1 MQTDAYVSVWSPYIH
16 FANVETGWTYRLGG
30 SSLAYLGQRN
40 CVQKCVSGTKIPESS
55 AVELDDAHKTQ
66 KKSFRYIKYYIL
78 CLC

>member
-40 CVQKCVSGTKIPESS
+40 CVQ
-55 AVELDDAHKTQ
+55 AQQNTQ
-66 KKSFRYIKYYIL
+66 KKRQRKVIKL
-78 CLC
+78 MMFQRLLR